1 MQTTV
6 HIQIAQE
13 PTPFDLDF
21 ATKRWSTKEVP
32 PECEFPLVAEIDD
45 KRYELYSDKTFAEV
59 EM

>member
-1 MQTTV
+1 MQATA
-6 HIQIAQE
+6 HIRIAGE

-21 ATKRWSTKEVP
+21 DSKRWSSKQL
-32 PECEFPLVAEIDD
+32 PEECDFPLVAEIDG

>member
-6 HIQIAQE
+6 HIQIAEE
-13 PTPFDLDF
+13 PTPFDLNLD
-21 ATKRWSTKEVP
+21 TKRWSNQNVP
-32 PECEFPLVAEIDD
+32 PECEFPLAAEIGD